1 MSVPST
7 AEVLARMLRESYG
20 FDFAADRVRETTRT
34 ANSTIYEASNDDGAA
49 VQIEVFDGP
58 APTDAAGLDDAFAAV
73 TAPGAFRPRH
83 AGRLEDG
90 QLYILSEATVGTSL
104 SELIDQKRAAG
115 EVFTAADTRDLLA
128 GAAQA
133 IDAYNA
139 AGHPEFLAR
148 SINTRAMLVQP
159 AWSEV
164 PVKLAMVGP
173 SGETNAAEDN
183 LHDFWNV
190 VAEVTSRPVNE
201 EAAAKHATAA
211 GYLTEVTESED
222 PNAASPIAAPVA
234 PATGDVAPR
243 PQDGYRK
250 PPEPYPAGTFAP
262 AAPAKAKK
270 SPWPW
275 IIGALVVALLAM
287 AGAWWWTTQRGE
299 EWTGANAEIAEA
311 YPNIVS
317 KKSGQK
323 GWQDLTCEPAA
334 TDSGQDGKIRCAGED
349 FGVSVAKYSTES
361 ERDQV
366 VPGDQYATVLGSGAC
381 MIEDYEIPGVTPPAY
396 AMAPRDKGQYLIVV
410 NGNDAEQ
417 RRLDLPVCDQA
428 N

>member
-20 FDFAADRVRETTRT
+20 FDFAADSVRESTRT

-58 APTDAAGLDDAFAAV
+58 APADAAGLDGAFAAV

-115 EVFTAADTRDLLA
+115 EVFTAAETRDLLD

-164 PVKLAMVGP
+164 PVKLALVGP

-190 VAEVTSRPVNE
+190 VAEVTARPVNE

-211 GYLTEVTESED
+211 GYLAEITEAED
-222 PNAASPIAAPVA
+222 PNVASPIA
-234 PATGDVAPR
+234 PATGNVAPR

-250 PPEPYPAGTFAP
+250 PPEAYPAGA
-262 AAPAKAKK
+262 AAPATHAKAKRN
-270 SPWPW
+270 PWPW
-275 IIGALVVALLAM
+275 IIGVLVVALLAL
-287 AGAWWWTTQRGE
+287 AGAWWWSTHRGE

-323 GWQDLTCEPAA
+323 GWEDLTCEQAA
-334 TDSGQDGKIRCAGED
+334 TDAGQDGKIRCAGED
-349 FGVSVAKYSTES
+349 LGVSVAKYSSES
-361 ERDQV
+361 ARDEV
-366 VPGDQYATVLGSGAC
+366 VPGEQYATVLGSGAC
-381 MIEDYEIPGVTPPAY
+381 MIEDYEIPDATPPAY
-396 AMAPRDKGQYLIVV
+396 AMAPRDKSQYLIVV

-417 RRLDLPVCDQA
+417 RRLDLPVCDQG